1 MDEFGIYLH
10 LAVDGKPHCSYDLEF
25 KEVDQLSLPEDT
37 MFSTLEYIEGQLY
50 QEDDFEEFLESVP
63 TEEIRAEGAEPPQ
76 VGWFRYED
84 GRIEEVE
91 VDLPDDFSEWWVETA
106 IKYRYIR

>member
-1 MDEFGIYLH
+1 MDESGIYLH

-25 KEVDQLSLPEDT
+25 KEVDQLRPPEDT

-50 QEDDFEEFLESVP
+50 QKDDFEEFLESVP

-76 VGWFRYED
+76 VGTLYYDD
-84 GRIEEVE
+84 GQIQELDF
-91 VDLPDDFSEWWVETA
+91 DLPTDFSEW
-106 IKYRYIR
+106 